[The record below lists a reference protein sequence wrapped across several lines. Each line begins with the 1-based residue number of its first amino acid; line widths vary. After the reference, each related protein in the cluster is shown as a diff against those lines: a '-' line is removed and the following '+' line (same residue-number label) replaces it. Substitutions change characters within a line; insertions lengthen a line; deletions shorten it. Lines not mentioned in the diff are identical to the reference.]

1 MTSHLIDWTPEQFRN
16 VEEEILTAKHN
27 LHQTG
32 LFDDEGLI
40 KLFDTHP
47 EDEMVISTMGQS
59 TLTYE
64 WRDGDRNGVSSED
77 LLDLLYKGRLWIN
90 MRNVREHHSEVRKAI
105 DSIYDEIEAKK
116 PGFKAQNRSGN
127 LLLSSPGAIVHYHM
141 DVPVNMLWH
150 IQGTKNVWVYPPFDE
165 KYSPQKVL
173 EKICAAEMNEDAPFD
188 PSFDDGAQV
197 FHVEPGQ
204 LLTWPQLT
212 PHRVENTG
220 DSLHI
225 SLSTEHKN
233 ARAIRRINVHQ
244 ANHFLRQTFGVGCN
258 SFAVE
263 GPAAHGKQAF
273 IRAVRKFQQLT
284 NRVPEKKNDNTKS
297 FKLDLNSPT
306 GVTILEGVAAPLTPE
321 EQMAA

>member
-1 MTSHLIDWTPEQFRN
+1 MTSHLVDWTPEEFFR
-16 VEEEILTAKHN
+16 VEEKILTAKHD

-47 EDEMVISTMGQS
+47 DESLTISTMGES

-64 WRDGDRNGVSSED
+64 WRDGDRNGVSSKD
-77 LLDLLYKGRLWIN
+77 LLEQLYKGRLWIN
-90 MRNVREHHSEVRKAI
+90 LRNVRDHHPEVRDAV
-105 DSIYDEIEAKK
+105 DSMYDEIEANQ
-116 PGFKAQNRSGN
+116 PGFQAETRSAN
-127 LLLSSPGAIVHYHM
+127 LLLSSPGALVHYHM

-150 IQGTKNVWVYPPFDE
+150 IRGTKNVWVYPSFDT
-165 KYSPQKVL
+165 KYSPQEVV

-188 PSFDDGAQV
+188 PSYDEGAQI
-197 FHVEPGQ
+197 FNVEPGQ

-220 DSLHI
+220 DSLHV

-233 ARAIRRINVHQ
+233 ARAVRRINVHQ
-244 ANHFLRQTFGVGCN
+244 ANHFLRQTFGIGCK

-263 GPAAHGKQAF
+263 GPVAHGKQAF

-284 NRVPEKKNDNTKS
+284 QRVPEKKNGHAKS
-297 FKLDLNSPT
+297 FIIDPSSPT
-306 GVTILEGVAAPLTPE
+306 GVTLLKGVGAIITPE